1 MSIVNVKNFTFTYPG
16 SDKSVLNDVS
26 LEIEDGEVLGIVG
39 PLGAGKTT
47 LCKAIAGL
55 VPSITGGEASGE
67 INVGNENQRQQP
79 RGTHQGNDGQVG
91 MVFEDYEAQLIQ
103 LKVLE
108 EVKTPLLNRGLSP
121 QEAEKRARELLNKVG
136 LSGEEIEKK
145 RIWDL
150 SGGQQQR
157 LAIAATLAI
166 EPSIVILDDVMDKLD
181 PKGREQ
187 VRGIV
192 TQLNGHKTQI
202 IVDRDADLLLQ
213 KTQRLIVLV
222 DGQVIASSKPEEIVR
237 NEELLERADIE
248 PPISLRVARALGMAE
263 SPLTPEEFQQA
274 YLNMRMQNPSTL
286 KVEEHRHSTVEP
298 PEAKRDF
305 GTPEVCMENVTFCYS
320 DDGSKVLKDAS
331 ITIHAGEVHAIVG
344 RNGAGKTT
352 IVKHIAGL
360 VKPDKGKVTV
370 CGTDTREKSVPEL
383 GLIVGTIL
391 QNPDDQISE
400 RTVKD
405 EISFPLKQRQ
415 YERHGWFSKQK
426 RYDDDYIEERVSQVC
441 ELVGI
446 EEDMLDED
454 PFLLPRGQRKLVTI
468 AAALVVDPKVLL
480 LDEPTIGLGATAHR
494 KIKQAIASL
503 REQGKAVLLVSNNED
518 FVAEIA
524 DTVTILEQG
533 HIVLQG
539 SVRQVFAEDNWARL
553 AELHIDPPQVAQLA
567 RRLNLKALACAEL
580 VSQLSSK

>member
-16 SDKSVLNDVS
+16 SDESALDDVS
-26 LEIEDGEVLGIVG
+26 LKIEDGEVLGIVG

-55 VPSITGGEASGE
+55 APSITGGEASGE
-67 INVGNENQRQQP
+67 MNVNEGNQRQQQ
-79 RGTHQGNDGQVG
+79 RESSSNVGQVG

-103 LKVLE
+103 LKVFE
-108 EVKTPLLNRGLSP
+108 EIKTPLLNRGLSP
-121 QEAEKRARELLNKVG
+121 KEAENRARELLDRVG
-136 LSGEEIEKK
+136 LGGEDIEKK

-157 LAIAATLAI
+157 LAIAATLAM
-166 EPSIVILDDVMDKLD
+166 EPSIIILDEVMDKLD

-192 TQLNGHKTQI
+192 TELNGHKTQI

-213 KTQRLIVLV
+213 KTQRLLV
-222 DGQVIASSKPEEIVR
+222 FIDGKVIAQGKPEEIVR
-237 NEELLERADIE
+237 NEELLECADIE
-248 PPISLRVARALGMAE
+248 PLISLRVARALGMSE
-263 SPLTPEEFQQA
+263 LPLTPEAFQQA
-274 YLNMRMQNPSTL
+274 YLSMRMQNPSTL
-286 KVEEHRHSTVEP
+286 KVEKHRHSTVEP
-298 PEAKRDF
+298 PEAKSNF
-305 GTPEVCMENVTFCYS
+305 GAPLVYMENVIFCYS
-320 DDGSKVLKDAS
+320 DDGPRVLKDAS
-331 ITIHAGEVHAIVG
+331 ITIRAGEVHAIVG

-360 VKPDKGKVTV
+360 VKPNKGKVTV

-383 GLIVGTIL
+383 GLMVGTVL

-400 RTVKD
+400 KTVKD

-415 YERHGWFSKQK
+415 YDRHGWFSKQK
-426 RYDDDYIEERVSQVC
+426 RYDDEYIEERVSQVC
-441 ELVGI
+441 KLVGI
-446 EEDMLDED
+446 EEEMLDED

-480 LDEPTIGLGATAHR
+480 LDEPTIGLGATADR

-503 REQGKAVLLVSNNED
+503 REQGKAVLLVSNNEN
-518 FVAEIA
+518 FIAETA

-533 HIVLQG
+533 QIVIQS

-553 AELHIDPPQVAQLA
+553 AELHIQPPQVAQLA
-567 RRLNLKALACAEL
+567 RRLNLKALTCAEL
-580 VSQLSSK
+580 VSQLSSR